1 MLSLNNNEYFRSNQV
16 VDSDGCARHALA
28 TAMSAQ
34 EVV

>member
-1 MLSLNNNEYFRSNQV
+1 MLSLNHNEYFRSNQV
-16 VDSDGCARHALA
+16 VDSDGYPRHALA